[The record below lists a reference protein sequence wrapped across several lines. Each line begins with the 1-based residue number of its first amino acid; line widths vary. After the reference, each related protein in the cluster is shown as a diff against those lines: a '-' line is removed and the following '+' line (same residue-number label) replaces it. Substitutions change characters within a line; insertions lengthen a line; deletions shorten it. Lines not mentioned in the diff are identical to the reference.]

1 MPEEIRDF
9 KCGGQFLKFMK
20 WLIEKS
26 RYLAYIGVFVL
37 FVCSLTAFVLGV
49 YKTGKAVVAIA
60 LNEAKDDFALIAL
73 FDCLDIILVATAMLV
88 ISVSLYELF
97 IGELEVPDW
106 MLVRD
111 LSELKAKFSFVVI
124 PVMSVKFLQKL
135 LQGENAL
142 DTLYYGIGIALVTT
156 ALAAFNYVS
165 EKEKMDELELHPEE
179 EETRAQ
185 DLDN

>member
-1 MPEEIRDF
+1 
-9 KCGGQFLKFMK
+9 MK

-26 RYLAYIGVFVL
+26 RYIVYIGVLVL
-37 FVCSLTAFVLGV
+37 FVCSLTAYFLGV
-49 YKTGKAVVAIA
+49 YKTVKAVTAII
-60 LNEAKDDFALIAL
+60 LNEVRDDFALIAL

-97 IGELEVPDW
+97 IGELKVPDW

-111 LSELKAKFSFVVI
+111 LGELKAKFSFVVI

-142 DTLYYGIGIALVTT
+142 DTLYYGVAVALVTT
-156 ALAAFNYVS
+156 ALAVFNYVS
-165 EKEKMDELELHPEE
+165 EKERMDELEVHPEE

-185 DLDN
+185 DL

>member
-1 MPEEIRDF
+1 
-9 KCGGQFLKFMK
+9 MK

-26 RYLAYIGVFVL
+26 RYIVYIGVLVL
-37 FVCSLTAFVLGV
+37 FACSLTAYILGV
-49 YKTGKAVVAIA
+49 YKTVKAVTAIA

-73 FDCLDIILVATAMLV
+73 FDCLDIVLVATALLV

-97 IGELEVPDW
+97 IGELKVPDW

-111 LSELKAKFSFVVI
+111 LNELKAKFSFVII

-135 LQGENAL
+135 LSSENAL
-142 DTLYYGIGIALVTT
+142 DTLYYGIAVALVTIG
-156 ALAAFNYVS
+156 LAAFNYVS
-165 EKEKMDELELHPEE
+165 EKERMDELEVHPEE

-185 DLDN
+185 DLEN